1 MNHAATQPPVALA
14 KPASPVVVR
23 EPSLTPGDMAELLAT
38 FNDVTV
44 KLQAS
49 HEHLTAEVARLSEEL
64 KHANEAVARSQRLA
78 ALGEMAAGIAHE
90 VRNPL
95 GSIRLYAR
103 MLEQDLA
110 QQPPQALLA
119 GKITGAARVVEGIVH
134 DVLAFAKEF
143 KVRHDP
149 VDACEAMTRA
159 WESVCDA
166 SVLANA
172 GEIGSA
178 IDVRC
183 DWDES
188 RDIALM
194 ADSALLHQALVN
206 VIQNAVQAM
215 VGDVASPNAHARHRL
230 TLGVAEAQAFDRSH
244 RTYGTHETH
253 ETYDGTGP
261 SRVRGSRE
269 AVVVLAVKDSGP
281 GVSQDTIERMFN
293 PFFTTRAQGTGLGL
307 AIVHRIID
315 AHGGYIRVRNNR
327 DLVSP
332 TASEIEQR
340 GACVEIVLPA
350 KARQDVSA
358 SEKANR
364 RVPSVQ
370 PRAPQKQASV

>member
-1 MNHAATQPPVALA
+1 MSHVIAQPPTTPA

-23 EPSLTPGDMAELLAT
+23 DSSLTPNDMAELLAT

-64 KHANEAVARSQRLA
+64 RQANEAVARAQRLA

-110 QQPPQALLA
+110 QQAPQAALA

-143 KVRHDP
+143 KVRHEP
-149 VDACEAMTRA
+149 LDATEAITRA
-159 WESVCDA
+159 WEA
-166 SVLANA
+166 VLDSSDLSKS
-172 GEIGSA
+172 GVS

-183 DWDES
+183 AWDES
-188 RDIALM
+188 RDFALM
-194 ADSALLHQALVN
+194 ADIALLHQALVN

-215 VGDVASPNAHARHRL
+215 IGDVASPNAHIEHRL
-230 TLGVAEAQAFDRSH
+230 TLGVSNSHAADRSH
-244 RTYGTHETH
+244 RTY
-253 ETYDGTGP
+253 ETYETTTA
-261 SRVRGSRE
+261 SRIRTTRDS
-269 AVVVLAVKDSGP
+269 VVVLSIQDSGP
-281 GVSQDTIERMFN
+281 GMSQDTIERMFN
-293 PFFTTRAQGTGLGL
+293 PFFTTRAAGTGLGL

-315 AHGGYIRVRNNR
+315 AHGGQIRVRNNQ
-327 DLVSP
+327 DV
-332 TASEIEQR
+332 ASSHATEIERR

-350 KARQDVSA
+350 KASHA
-358 SEKANR
+358 ATGKEKTNR
-364 RVPSVQ
+364 REPSVQ
-370 PRAPQKQASV
+370 PRAPQVS